1 MRIQSKNIGKLPTRE
16 TWIIKM
22 QLVLVLNQIVWETGT
37 ILIPQLINPQSSIL
51 NYTCTCIIFMFIWPI
66 LFMYKEKLSWGTLSV
81 EHHKDN
87 LSEYKKHKNA
97 FLKFLKWYQIGSDFH
112 LYHTFFVGRRLIK
125 INSTTTCCKT
135 PYALAML
142 TIAGKKVQH
151 CRGSEGWK

>member
-22 QLVLVLNQIVWETGT
+22 QLVLVLNQIVWETST
-37 ILIPQLINPQSSIL
+37 ILIIQLINPQFL
-51 NYTCTCIIFMFIWPI
+51 LTLTWKLVLWFYNYTTCTCIIFMFIWPI

-97 FLKFLKWYQIGSDFH
+97 LLKFLKWYQIGSDFH
-112 LYHTFFVGRRLIK
+112 LYHTFL
-125 INSTTTCCKT
+125 
-135 PYALAML
+135 
-142 TIAGKKVQH
+142 
-151 CRGSEGWK
+151 